1 MTKVIFI
8 FKNIFHFFASDKI
21 LWCLILVGMIICDT
35 IFFVFGNI
43 LWSDTKIKE
52 YEIYEN
58 NVVTLSFDNLDI
70 DKFLELTGNKDY
82 ITSTFFEYKILREDS
97 SAITISAYD
106 PSFDFSKNKVELGNG
121 LSRKK
126 LEFVMSDNYVRNSNF
141 SNMPLVKI
149 GDVLHF
155 LNNDWICAGIVST
168 SLADNFDILINIDDF
183 KSHVAENIT
192 ANFRYQ
198 NGTSLIEIQNF
209 SNLLKDEF
217 NAKSVL
223 TPNKTVSTSFTS
235 FLSEMSGILLLLAIA
250 IINYMFLYRFLL
262 VKRTYTYG
270 IYKLYGMNNRL
281 TLISLSIELLILL
294 LLSYSLSILVYYGG
308 SALIVQTNT
317 ITQYKQELFF
327 AFIVIIILN
336 LLFFFLTA
344 FKVVNH
350 SPTEL
355 IRESVVS

>member
-121 LSRKK
+121 LSRK
-126 LEFVMSDNYVRNSNF
+126 N
-141 SNMPLVKI
+141 
-149 GDVLHF
+149 
-155 LNNDWICAGIVST
+155 W
-168 SLADNFDILINIDDF
+168 
-183 KSHVAENIT
+183 
-192 ANFRYQ
+192 
-198 NGTSLIEIQNF
+198 
-209 SNLLKDEF
+209 NLL
-217 NAKSVL
+217 
-223 TPNKTVSTSFTS
+223 
-235 FLSEMSGILLLLAIA
+235 
-250 IINYMFLYRFLL
+250 
-262 VKRTYTYG
+262 
-270 IYKLYGMNNRL
+270 
-281 TLISLSIELLILL
+281 
-294 LLSYSLSILVYYGG
+294 
-308 SALIVQTNT
+308 
-317 ITQYKQELFF
+317 
-327 AFIVIIILN
+327 
-336 LLFFFLTA
+336 
-344 FKVVNH
+344 
-350 SPTEL
+350 
-355 IRESVVS
+355 